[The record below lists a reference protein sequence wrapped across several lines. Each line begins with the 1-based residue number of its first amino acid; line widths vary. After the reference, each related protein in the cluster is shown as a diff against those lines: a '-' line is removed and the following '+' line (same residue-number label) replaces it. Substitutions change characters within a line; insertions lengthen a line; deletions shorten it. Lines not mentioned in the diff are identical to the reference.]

1 MSPAVK
7 IALIVLIAG
16 VGIIALFFLAS
27 FLRTIPCFIAVKD
40 YPPTTT
46 YRGVTTIEDAVKACR
61 KTGLEGW
68 ELVEYAQQLVAG
80 KMEYSYCNS
89 WDMPSRA
96 FERGRGYCWQQT
108 GALHKIL
115 HSLGIRSRKV
125 HAFKNYFPEEDL
137 VSGHTWLEVTV
148 KGETKDV
155 CPGDRENV
163 PGTINFQVLSEIKE
177 WGPVIAVFS
186 YFGSAWINANRY
198 ATLRNK

>member
-7 IALIVLIAG
+7 IPLIVLIAG
-16 VGIIALFFLAS
+16 VGVAALFFLAS
-27 FLRTIPCFIAVKD
+27 FIRTIPCFIAAKD

-61 KTGLEGW
+61 KTG
-68 ELVEYAQQLVAG
+68 
-80 KMEYSYCNS
+80 
-89 WDMPSRA
+89 
-96 FERGRGYCWQQT
+96 
-108 GALHKIL
+108 ALHRIL
-115 HSLGIRSRKV
+115 RSFGIRSRKV

-148 KGETKDV
+148 KGDTKDV
-155 CPGDRENV
+155 CPGDIENV
-163 PGTINFQVLSEIKE
+163 PGTIHFQVLSEVKE

-198 ATLRNK
+198 ATLRKK